1 MSGKIQP
8 CLYDTFCN
16 FYVDLKFAKTQIFN
30 MNYHTLGPT
39 KVTIARKQLKT
50 WIDVIALMMFKTTKK
65 NIVGTWLDTTCVWKL
80 LSGYMC

>member
-8 CLYDTFCN
+8 CLYDIFFN
-16 FYVDLKFAKTQIFN
+16 FYVDLKFAKTKIFSI
-30 MNYHTLGPT
+30 NYHTVGPT

-65 NIVGTWLDTTCVWKL
+65 NIVGKWLDTICVWKL
-80 LSGYMC
+80 L